1 MGVYINFGSLVT
13 GFNSM
18 FKKKLIHGAK
28 RRTGKAVVN
37 SSSFFSGVGRD
48 DGWLSK

>member
-18 FKKKLIHGAK
+18 FLKKLIHGAK
-28 RRTGKAVVN
+28 RRTGKAV
-37 SSSFFSGVGRD
+37 SSFSFFSRVGRD
-48 DGWLSK
+48 DG

>member
-18 FKKKLIHGAK
+18 FKKKINSWRK
-28 RRTGKAVVN
+28 KKNRE
-37 SSSFFSGVGRD
+37 SSS
-48 DGWLSK
+48 K